1 MTPQEWLSTATR
13 TDGGDWLE
21 SLTVS
26 TPPRS
31 GYDASRGRDSFTLV
45 DGGAGD
51 SGVRAAH
58 NFGVRRPAASAGT
71 TTAADSVSPF
81 ATRSRFPSGRSPTST
96 PGWPVLP
103 SARPSPIPPRWKGG
117 SGGGGRGKCDPA
129 YPTVYVSHRC
139 LRTLTVRRSGIG
151 TSRCCRPT
159 LTGSP
164 VTTTAS
170 DVRHRAALAHEA
182 G

>member
-1 MTPQEWLSTATR
+1 MHRGAVFFHP
-13 TDGGDWLE
+13 GG
-21 SLTVS
+21 
-26 TPPRS
+26 
-31 GYDASRGRDSFTLV
+31 
-45 DGGAGD
+45 GGAGD
-51 SGVRAAH
+51 SGVRVAH
-58 NFGVRRPAASAGT
+58 NFGVSGPAASAGT

-96 PGWPVLP
+96 PGCASSPF
-103 SARPSPIPPRWKGG
+103 RPSLPHTTPVEGAAPGAAEGETVIPRIRP
-117 SGGGGRGKCDPA
+117 C
-129 YPTVYVSHRC
+129 VSHRR
-139 LRTLTVRRSGIG
+139 LRTLTARRSRIG

-159 LTGSP
+159 LTGST